1 MRGALL
7 YRVAGRISLHTR
19 EQESFLPLESHYFLA
34 IKKTVPAAHPTRH
47 PCLVSLNSRLLAPW
61 RLGALAG
68 LGAPPPKV
76 FGTYGRRFSFR
87 IKQISIRFILPA

>member
-34 IKKTVPAAHPTRH
+34 IKKRYPRLIPHDIRVY
-47 PCLVSLNSRLLAPW
+47 VSFNSRVCLHLGGHLRDSAPH
-61 RLGALAG
+61 
-68 LGAPPPKV
+68 P
-76 FGTYGRRFSFR
+76 RRFLV
-87 IKQISIRFILPA
+87 IW